1 MVYRGCHPSPFVAET
16 AAQTFSFV
24 PVPYTQASTTD
35 VTRNPWQ
42 YLNVKCVFTHG
53 KDKLENY
60 FPGLPFLTLL
70 PMLEMLLCSLI
81 GWSPG
86 HDLVI
91 LFARKERP
99 VE

>member
-1 MVYRGCHPSPFVAET
+1 MVYQGCHPSLFVAET

-42 YLNVKCVFTHG
+42 CLNVKCVFTHG

-60 FPGLPFLTLL
+60 FPGLPFL
-70 PMLEMLLCSLI
+70 MFEMLLCSLI

-91 LFARKERP
+91 FLFSRKERP